1 MAWHRRHISPTA
13 VEAPAGGLRTS
24 VTFVRRDLLWVPADR
39 LRDPYTEHP
48 VPVPFPKAGPADIP
62 ASIYFG
68 PNVLD
73 LVTRGA
79 ADPADRG
86 GADPPEGASPAVV
99 WQVRPPADFFEAPK
113 KRGMAP
119 HPFKKA
125 LCAGGRFLAYRDG
138 FLLVEKRSSV
148 SLSALVYR
156 LALGMHGSA
165 DAAARHIGA
174 LAAAAWERDLERALT
189 LYTVVRD
196 AGGVVADAA
205 IPSELRAQAT
215 ISQEV
220 EAALLRAACRWL
232 GVDPDTPLT
241 RPRGR
246 PGTRRGTTATGEVIE
261 LTLHADGSVTGRLR
275 QTYAG
280 LPEGTPLAT
289 LTLAKLAAL
298 LVAVRDAALHTDVDL
313 LEAYLEAVDP
323 AWRDRLADDLA
334 VPPSP
339 SGEDP
344 WTLLGL
350 APGASLDAIKK
361 AYRHTMRVLHPDTSG
376 LSAWFAQRVNDA
388 YRQLLQ
394 EVEHGR

>member
-1 MAWHRRHISPTA
+1 MAWHRRHISPAT
-13 VEAPAGGLRTS
+13 VDAPAGGLRTS
-24 VTFVRRDLLWVPADR
+24 VTFVRQDLLWVPADR
-39 LRDPYTEHP
+39 LRDPYTEHL
-48 VPVPFPKAGPADIP
+48 VPVPFPKAGPADLP
-62 ASIYFG
+62 PSIYFG

-79 ADPADRG
+79 VELD
-86 GADPPEGASPAVV
+86 GAPPVLV
-99 WQVRPPADFFEAPK
+99 WQVRPPADFFETPT

-125 LCAGGRFLAYRDG
+125 LCAGGRFLAYADG

-148 SLSALVYR
+148 SLSTLVYR

-165 DAAARHIGA
+165 DAAARHIGT
-174 LAAAAWERDLERALT
+174 LASTAWERDLERARA
-189 LYTVVRD
+189 LYTVVWD
-196 AGGVVADAA
+196 AGGMVADAE

-215 ISQEV
+215 VSQAV
-220 EAALLRAACRWL
+220 EAALLREACRWL
-232 GVDPDTPLT
+232 GVDPDTPLS

-246 PGTRRGTTATGEVIE
+246 PGTRRGEMAMGEVIE

-275 QTYAG
+275 QAYAG
-280 LPEGTPLAT
+280 IPEGTLLAT
-289 LTLAKLAAL
+289 LPLAKLAVL

-323 AWRDRLADDLA
+323 AWRDRLADELA
-334 VPPSP
+334 VPPAP

-350 APGASLDAIKK
+350 TPGASLDAIKK